1 MNSIKWS
8 LKKQHLLLFLVF
20 SWVLISCNGQAT
32 SASQR
37 PSTTSVNQIVGG
49 GCDGCELMYVG
60 IPSQVQASD
69 TSEGWES
76 GDQKLHVTGTVYQFG
91 GKIPASD
98 IIIYYWQTDA
108 NGYYTP
114 NKEMDPRARRH
125 GHLRGWVKTNK
136 DGKYDIYTVRPAPY
150 PNNNEAAHIHL
161 SIKEPNIADEYYI
174 DELVFDDDKLL
185 TSSKRKA
192 LENRGG
198 SGVLRLLVDGDIQVA
213 EHDIILGL
221 NIPGYPTT
229 NTGNIS
235 SGLSIGE
242 DNPSF
247 TPYHAYGPDK
257 GTRTCPV
264 CKYGRYNGIVYFVGN
279 HPDWEDIKI
288 WLQFLEF
295 ESERRKAYLKA
306 YFVYG
311 NEKNYS
317 QETRQKELEGLGKEL
332 NLQYTALTYVPSF
345 SDKKSEVVLNKV
357 NPKVENTIIIY
368 KNRAIIDKYV
378 DLAPTKENLARIVK
392 TLDASQNDLFAL
404 PSIFDHE

>member
-1 MNSIKWS
+1 MKSIMWS
-8 LKKQHLLLFLVF
+8 LKKQHFLLFLLF
-20 SWVLISCNGQAT
+20 SWVLISCNGQT
-32 SASQR
+32 KSASQR
-37 PSTTSVNQIVGG
+37 SSTSSVNKMVGG
-49 GCDGCELMYVG
+49 GCDGCELMYVDM
-60 IPSQVQASD
+60 PAELQAID
-69 TSEGWES
+69 TSAGWQS
-76 GDQKLHVTGTVYQFG
+76 GGQKLHVTGKVYQSG
-91 GKIPASD
+91 GKKPASD

-114 NKEMDPRARRH
+114 KKGMDPRARRH

-150 PNNNEAAHIHL
+150 PNNNEPAHIHL
-161 SIKEPNIADEYYI
+161 SVKEPNIADEYYI

-185 TSSKRKA
+185 TGTVRRS

-213 EHDIILGL
+213 EHDIVLGL
-221 NIPGYPTT
+221 NIPEYPTT
-229 NTGNIS
+229 NTAKVS
-235 SGLSIGE
+235 SGLAIGE

-257 GTRTCPV
+257 GTKTCPV

-279 HPDWEDIKI
+279 HPNWEDIKT

-295 ESERRKAYLKA
+295 ESDRRKAYLKA

-311 NEKNYS
+311 NENDYS
-317 QETRQKELEGLGKEL
+317 HEARQKELEMLGKEL
-332 NLQYTALTYVPSF
+332 DLQYTALTFVPSF

-357 NPKVENTIIIY
+357 NPEVENTIVIY
-368 KNRAIIDKYV
+368 KNRAIIDKYI
-378 DLAPTKENLARIVK
+378 DLAPTKENLARIAE
-392 TLDASQNDLFAL
+392 TLDASQNDLFGL